1 MNLMIATVG
10 VDPGWL
16 ASSGGSGGAFCVA
29 AFTVSGLILLVM
41 AARLL
46 QGRRSGRNSHR
57 CEF

>member
-10 VDPGWL
+10 VNPGWL
-16 ASSGGSGGAFCVA
+16 ASRGGDVGSLCVA
-29 AFTVSGLILLVM
+29 VFTATGLILLLV

-46 QGRRSGRNSHR
+46 QGRRSGQNSHR